1 MDWLF
6 LKLADAIGLKID
18 QVRYVTL
25 FFLSIPLAYVF
36 RVVLHYKYTSCTT
49 RHLFSMLFGIL
60 FCWLCFKWQTLILIG
75 FILFGYCLLLMLPP
89 SSVHMLVHNIIIII
103 IVIIMIVSYSL
114 IYALTGVGMGHI
126 YRMYIDYGG
135 YSLDFTG
142 YIHYQ

>member
-1 MDWLF
+1 
-6 LKLADAIGLKID
+6 
-18 QVRYVTL
+18 
-25 FFLSIPLAYVF
+25 
-36 RVVLHYKYTSCTT
+36 
-49 RHLFSMLFGIL
+49 
-60 FCWLCFKWQTLILIG
+60 
-75 FILFGYCLLLMLPP
+75 MLPP

-142 YIHYQ
+142 PLMMLVQRVSYVASSYHDGKLNLIK